1 MYQDTAGKQ
10 ERKVTM
16 KKLPISTFMIVFA
29 MYTQTPIMAD
39 DQEGKIQNQVEQ
51 SEPLVEPVQK
61 KKNLPLHD
69 IIKNQII
76 PSQEKIKELEL
87 LLKKEYNNLDQQ
99 AFQSFINDQDED
111 GKTALN
117 VIAFYKYDPAL
128 ADILIKFGANVN
140 EPDSFNV
147 TPLHLAIAKEEVELA
162 TTLLEN
168 GADPLFKNDQEET
181 AIDLARSQATQAIL
195 VNNDIEAHNS
205 KE

>member
-1 MYQDTAGKQ
+1 MYQDTADKQ
-10 ERKVTM
+10 KRKITM

-29 MYTQTPIMAD
+29 MYTQTSIMAD
-39 DQEGKIQNQVEQ
+39 DQEGKVQNQVEQ
-51 SEPLVEPVQK
+51 SEQLIEPVQK
-61 KKNLPLHD
+61 KKDLPLHD